1 MLFQLLTDHPEAALT
16 IVQKTPHWVWG
27 LLAALVLLGVSQLR
41 TRRLAWRRAVAPA
54 IGLALFSL
62 FSLARDLSSSP
73 WLAPGLLVW
82 LAAVAVLMLLGTR
95 SGPRPGTSHD
105 PVTDRIVVPGSV
117 MPLLTILAIFFLKYG
132 IGVELAMQPTLRLE
146 PAFALSMCA
155 GYGALTGYFAARPFS
170 LWQLAARRP
179 DTPACA

>member
-16 IVQKTPHWVWG
+16 IVQKTPPWVWG

-41 TRRLAWRRAVAPA
+41 TRRLTWRRAVAPA

-62 FSLARDLSSSP
+62 VNLARDLSSTP

-82 LAAVAVLMLLGTR
+82 LAAFAVLMLLGTR
-95 SGPRPGTSHD
+95 SGPRPGTRYD
-105 PVTDRIVVPGSV
+105 PVADRSVLPGSV
-117 MPLLTILAIFFLKYG
+117 MPLLTSLAIFFLKYG

-146 PAFALSMCA
+146 PAFALGMCA
-155 GYGALTGYFAARPFS
+155 AYGALTGYFAARPFS
-170 LWQLAARRP
+170 LWQLAARQTA
-179 DTPACA
+179 TPACA

>member
-1 MLFQLLTDHPEAALT
+1 MLFQLLADHPEAALT

-27 LLAALVLLGVSQLR
+27 LLAALALLGVSQLR
-41 TRRLAWRRAVAPA
+41 TRRLGWRRAVAPA

-62 FSLARDLSSSP
+62 VNLARDLSSTP

-82 LAAVAVLMLLGTR
+82 LAAFAVLMLLGTR
-95 SGPRPGTSHD
+95 SGPRPGTSYD
-105 PVTDRIVVPGSV
+105 PVTDRFVLPGSA

-132 IGVELAMQPTLRLE
+132 LGIELAMQPTLRFE
-146 PAFALSMCA
+146 PAFALWMFA

-170 LWQLAARRP
+170 LWQLAARQS
-179 DTPACA
+179 TSPACA